1 MSLINISTL
10 PSGSLLGL
18 WHIRESIEELLVLYP
33 SLSFLYESIK
43 SHGSKSRI
51 IEKLAVHALLIEMT
65 GQRDII
71 VGHNSDGRPFVD
83 GWNISISH
91 TKGFAS
97 VILSRSNEVAV
108 DIEYISDR
116 VSKMVSKFVRED
128 EQADNLI
135 QQLITWC
142 TKETVYKYY
151 SSQHLD
157 FFDIR
162 LLPFSPS
169 TSGKVVVDNLRGN
182 TSISVNYVVTTD
194 YILTYID

>member
-162 LLPFSPS
+162 LQPFAPS
-169 TSGKVVVDNLRGN
+169 NSGIIVVDNLRGN